1 MDNIQRAVSILL
13 GALMV
18 AYLLINVR
26 TQQTSYDEQPM
37 DIQQEFERFFDKMGY
52 PVVPEEET
60 VDL

>member
-26 TQQTSYDEQPM
+26 TQQTSYEPM
-37 DIQQEFERFFDKMGY
+37 AQVEECVY
-52 PVVPEEET
+52 PVLEEEE
-60 VDL
+60 LALL